1 MNAKRKDE
9 SGQNAPPQDAVE
21 GLVRATAEAMETFMK
36 SNWQQNPEKPGS
48 FNPMMANPA
57 AMMAAA
63 TAIGIG
69 VTSQWASVFLAALQ
83 GSSAAHGGTEPETEA
98 EDKSGPKASVEPKA
112 AAAKEGATVAKAAA
126 KPAAA
131 RPAAAKVDDLKLI
144 SGIGPKLMNVLVAR
158 GITTFAALAELNDET
173 ARQLDE
179 ELGLY
184 GRILRDDW
192 IGQARAIV
200 SGRD

>member
-9 SGQNAPPQDAVE
+9 SGQQASPQDAVE
-21 GLVRATAEAMETFMK
+21 GLVRATADAMETFIK
-36 SNWQQNPEKPGS
+36 SNWPQDPEKPGS
-48 FNPMMANPA
+48 FNPMMVNPA
-57 AMMAAA
+57 AMIAAA
-63 TAIGIG
+63 TAVGIG
-69 VTSQWASVFLAALQ
+69 VTSQWATVFLGALQ
-83 GSSAAHGGTEPETEA
+83 GSAATHVHPEPEA
-98 EDKSGPKASVEPKA
+98 ETNDNGKSMASAEPKVASAKEA
-112 AAAKEGATVAKAAA
+112 AAPAKAKAAA

-131 RPAAAKVDDLKLI
+131 KADDLKLI
-144 SGIGPKLMNVLVAR
+144 SGIGPKLMDVLTAR